1 MSKPTAKQTSDKNT
15 KLKQE
20 LKSWAIV
27 ILIALGLK
35 STIVA
40 SYMVPTGSMEN
51 TIMTGD
57 FLIGNKFVYGTMTPD
72 WIGIPYTRIG
82 FHIPH
87 FRLPSFRVPTQGDVV
102 IFKFPLDKHL
112 QYVKRCVAAPGQTLE
127 IRDKELYIDGQR
139 YGLPEHGKFI
149 RSRVYAPKISEP
161 EIFSNKSENSDNF
174 GPLYVPR
181 KGDTLHFDEDPAYV
195 IRNVVE
201 LANHSFD
208 IRLGKMYI
216 DAKKKDYYVVEQDHY
231 FMMGD
236 NRDNSYDSRYWGFVS
251 HDLVVGKALVVFLSW
266 NKHIPLYRLTE
277 KIRWNRFG
285 KVLK

>member
-1 MSKPTAKQTSDKNT
+1 MSKSSPEQKGAKND

-57 FLIGNKFVYGTMTPD
+57 FLIGNKFIYGTMTPD
-72 WIGIPYTRIG
+72 WLGIPYTRIG
-82 FHIPH
+82 FQIPH
-87 FRLPSFRVPTQGDVV
+87 FRLPSFRVPKQGDVV

-112 QYVKRCVAAPGQTLE
+112 QYVKRCVAGPGQTLE
-127 IRDKELYIDGQR
+127 IRDKQLYVDEQP
-139 YGLPEHGKFI
+139 YPLPEHGKFV
-149 RSRVYAPKISEP
+149 RSRVYSPKISEP
-161 EIFSNKSENSDNF
+161 GIFSNKSDNSDNF
-174 GPLYVPR
+174 GPLYVPQ
-181 KGDTLHFDEDPAYV
+181 KGDTLYLDDTPAYV
-195 IRNVVE
+195 IRNVAE

-216 DAKKKDYYVVEQDHY
+216 NDQQRDYYVVEQDHY
-231 FMMGD
+231 FMIGD

-251 HDLVVGKALVVFLSW
+251 HNLVVGKALVVFLSW

-277 KIRWNRFG
+277 KIRWIRFG